1 MDLARS
7 IRDQLVPQAVSER
20 RAEAAGTDADKTAFQ
35 RALSAAQSLRVKLI
49 LPYLILTLV
58 TAMVGTFVVTRL
70 VTSSLRERFAN
81 QLLEA
86 SRVAADGVVARET
99 EHLEQLRLMA
109 FTEGV
114 DAALAANDRDR
125 LQELLYPLVLNGE
138 LDSLTVVNRL
148 GNEVLTL
155 VEDPETGDYQF
166 SGGSD
171 LSDLDLAILPI
182 LGEQDELGDKF
193 AGVLNT
199 AYGPYLMTSAPVT
212 TEQDEIVGALL
223 LGSSLDSLLPEL
235 KAQVLADIVVLDQRG
250 ELAATTLA
258 PPEDGYGRLELS
270 QFEANDLDPARTREV
285 SLYRRDYQV
294 YYSPLVVR
302 GSNQGV
308 LGVVLPSSFIISTES
323 TSRNLFSAI
332 FTAGTMSII
341 IVGYLLA
348 RSISNPLVRLRDV
361 SLAVA
366 AGDLDQRT
374 GLKGEDEV
382 GQLAAVFDL
391 MTFRLRRRTKQA
403 ERLYEESIE
412 RNEQLAQANARLQEA
427 QQQLVQSEKLAAV
440 GQLTAGIVHDVK
452 NPLAVVR
459 GLAEEAQIDF
469 AGNEPLQEHL
479 TMIRDNATRANNIV
493 SDLLKFARQSDPEM
507 RHQDLCET
515 VRTSLRLT
523 DYLIRK
529 GKVTLTTEYETENM
543 YVSYDAQQ
551 IEQVLVNL
559 IQNAIQA
566 MPDGGSLAVEV
577 QEVGDW
583 AQITVRD
590 DGEGIPAQNL
600 KRIFDPFFTT
610 KPAGEGTGL
619 GLSVSYGIMRQH
631 GGSIEVESEAG
642 VGTTFTL
649 RLPRKG
655 EPAKAKTA

>member
-7 IRDQLVPQAVSER
+7 IRDQLVPDRADDRRLQAAIPDE
-20 RAEAAGTDADKTAFQ
+20 DKTLFQ
-35 RALSAAQSLRVKLI
+35 RALSAAQTLRVKLI

-86 SRVAADGVVARET
+86 SRVAADGIVARES

-138 LDSLTVVNRL
+138 VDSLTVVNRL

-155 VEDPETGDYQF
+155 VEDPETGDYRV

-182 LGEQDELGDKF
+182 LGEQDQLGDKF

-199 AYGPYLMTSAPVT
+199 AYGPYLMTSAPVVSV
-212 TEQDEIVGALL
+212 EDEIVGALL
-223 LGSSLDSLLPEL
+223 LGSSLESLLPEL

-469 AGNEPLQEHL
+469 ADNEPLQEHL
-479 TMIRDNATRANNIV
+479 KMIRDNATRANNIV

-529 GKVTLTTEYETENM
+529 GKVTLSTEFETENM

-559 IQNAIQA
+559 VQNAIQA

-583 AQITVRD
+583 AQITVGD
-590 DGEGIPAQNL
+590 DGEGIPTQNL

-631 GGSIEVESEAG
+631 GGSIEVESEVGA
-642 VGTTFTL
+642 GTTFTL